1 VKIAMIAM
9 SGVRAHNPVL
19 TQVGMS
25 LPGFADRANAIAS
38 LPSLSLLTIAALTPD
53 RHEVTYHEIED
64 VQAAD
69 QLPACDVAAI
79 STFTA
84 RAKDAYALSERYR
97 RQGTTTVIGGL
108 HATALPHEAK
118 QHFDAVVV
126 GEGEIGW
133 PRLVRDLERGRLRDF
148 YRADGE
154 EFDLAHAPMPRFD
167 LLGPRVRNRFTVQTQ
182 RGCPW
187 RCDFCASSIQLT
199 SRYKLKPPAMV
210 AAEIESILGL
220 YANPFI
226 EFADDNTFVDKRR
239 SRALMEAVGETGVKW
254 FTETDVSVAE
264 DPSLV
269 EMMHEAGCQEVLIGF
284 ETPTTSGIDGVE
296 LRRNWKATQHDKY
309 LSAIDRIQSAGIA
322 VNACFVL
329 GLDGDG
335 PEVFESVRRFVAQSQ
350 PFDVQIT
357 VLTPFPGSASYE
369 RLHREGR
376 IIEEGAWERCSL
388 FDVNIRPQQLTA
400 HQLEE
405 GFVQLARQLYGADAV
420 RRRRAAF
427 RAHLNTR
434 VDEGATAGVEP

>member
-1 VKIAMIAM
+1 MKIAMIAM
-9 SGVRAHNPVL
+9 SGVRAHDPVL
-19 TQVGMS
+19 TQIGMS
-25 LPGFADRANAIAS
+25 LPGFADRANTIAS
-38 LPSLSLLTIAALTPD
+38 LPSLSLLTIAALTPEKY
-53 RHEVTYHEIED
+53 EVTYHEIED

-84 RAKDAYALSERYR
+84 RAKDAYAVSEQYR
-97 RQGTTTVIGGL
+97 SQGTRTVIGGL

-133 PRLVRDLERGRLRDF
+133 PRLVRDLERGRLQDF
-148 YRADGE
+148 YRAGGE
-154 EFDLAHAPMPRFD
+154 EFDLAQAPMPRFD

-187 RCDFCASSIQLT
+187 RCDFCASSILLT
-199 SRYKLKPPAMV
+199 PKYKVKPPAKV
-210 AAEIESILGL
+210 AAEIEAIVDL
-220 YANPFI
+220 YADPFI

-239 SRALMEAVGETGVKW
+239 SRQLMEAVGPTGIKW
-254 FTETDVSVAE
+254 FTETDVSVA
-264 DPSLV
+264 DDSGLLKLI
-269 EMMHEAGCQEVLIGF
+269 HEAGCQELLIGF
-284 ETPTTSGIDGVE
+284 ETPTASGIEGVE
-296 LRRNWKATQHDKY
+296 LRRNWKSLQQDKY
-309 LSAIDRIQSAGIA
+309 LRAIDRIQSAGIA

-335 PEVFESVRRFVAQSQ
+335 PDVFDSVRRFVAEAQ

-369 RLHREGR
+369 RLRREGR
-376 IIEEGAWERCSL
+376 ILEEEAWERCTL
-388 FDVNIRPQQLTA
+388 FDVNIRPQQMTA
-400 HQLEE
+400 EQLKE
-405 GFVQLARQLYGADAV
+405 GFVRLGMELYGDGAA

-427 RAHLNTR
+427 RARPNARPQKL
-434 VDEGATAGVEP
+434 AAGGGEA

>member
-1 VKIAMIAM
+1 LKIAMIAM
-9 SGVRAHNPVL
+9 SGVRAHDPVL
-19 TQVGMS
+19 TQIGMS

-53 RHEVTYHEIED
+53 RHDVTYHEIED
-64 VQAAD
+64 VQAAK
-69 QLPACDVAAI
+69 QLPTCDVAAI

-84 RAKDAYALSERYR
+84 RVKDAYAVSEQYR
-97 RQGTTTVIGGL
+97 RQGTMTVIGGL

-118 QHFDAVVV
+118 QHCDSVVV

-133 PRLVRDLERGRLRDF
+133 PRLVRDLEKGRLQDF
-148 YRADGE
+148 YRADGQ

-167 LLGPRVRNRFTVQTQ
+167 LLGPRVRNRFTVQAQ

-210 AAEIESILGL
+210 AAEIESIVDL
-220 YANPFI
+220 YADPFI

-239 SRALMEAVGETGVKW
+239 SRELMEAVGETGVKW
-254 FTETDVSVAE
+254 FTETDVSIAD
-264 DPSLV
+264 DPGLL
-269 EMMHEAGCQEVLIGF
+269 EMMREAGCQEILIGF
-284 ETPTTSGIDGVE
+284 ETPTASGLDGVE
-296 LRRNWKATQHDKY
+296 LRRNWKSLQHDKY

-335 PEVFESVRRFVAQSQ
+335 SGVFESVHRFVAETQ

-369 RLHREGR
+369 RLRREGR
-376 IIEEGAWERCSL
+376 IIEEEAWERCTL
-388 FDVNIRPQQLTA
+388 FDVNIRPQLMTA
-400 HQLEE
+400 RELEE
-405 GFVQLARQLYGADAV
+405 GFVQLGLELYGDGAV

-427 RAHLNTR
+427 RTRRNTQT
-434 VDEGATAGVEP
+434 DEAAAAGVEP